1 MGWSLT
7 IGRIA
12 GIRVE
17 LHFTFLLAIGWIAVQ
32 YGLLTG
38 QPGQAIV
45 AVVTMLLV
53 FVCVLLHELGHALT
67 ARRYGIP
74 TRDITL
80 LPIGGVARLAHMPD
94 KPSQEIVVA
103 IAGPLVNVALALL
116 LAVFVRPFSR
126 PVEELLKSDSILVT
140 LLAVNVVMILFNMIP
155 AFPMDGGRVLRAVL
169 TMRIGYARATSVAA
183 RVGQGIAI
191 LFGMVGLLGVPG
203 LFGPNVMLM
212 FIALFVFVAASEERS
227 HVQTRSTIHGL
238 PVRSA
243 MVTDF
248 HALNVRDPLQ
258 RAVDYLMAGSQ
269 QDFPVVDGANPV
281 GVLTRS
287 ELVSALGRRGS
298 DVPVGDV
305 VRRDSEYAAEDEPL
319 DMALQRMRETGRL
332 TLPVLRAGSLVGL
345 LTLDNIGDLLLV
357 REALRRHA
365 GHVAV

>member
-17 LHFTFLLAIGWIAVQ
+17 LHFTFLLFIGWIAISR
-32 YGLLTG
+32 GLLTG
-38 QPGQAIV
+38 QPGQAII
-45 AVVTMLLV
+45 AVVTLLLV
-53 FVCVLLHELGHALT
+53 FACVLLHELGHALA

-80 LPIGGVARLAHMPD
+80 LPIGGVARLARMPD

-103 IAGPLVNVALALL
+103 IAGPLVNVVLATV
-116 LAVFVRPFSR
+116 LAVFVRPMGRS
-126 PVEELLKSDSILVT
+126 VEDLLATGGIPET
-140 LLAVNVVMILFNMIP
+140 LLVVNVVMILFNMIP
-155 AFPMDGGRVLRAVL
+155 AFPMDGGRVLRAL
-169 TMRIGYARATSVAA
+169 LAMRMGYSRATSVAA

-191 LFGMVGLLGVPG
+191 LFGMAG
-203 LFGPNVMLM
+203 LFSSNVMLM

-238 PVRSA
+238 VRSA

>member
-17 LHFTFLLAIGWIAVQ
+17 LHFTFLLFIGWIAISR
-32 YGLLTG
+32 GLLTG
-38 QPGQAIV
+38 QPGQAII
-45 AVVTMLLV
+45 AVVTLLLV
-53 FVCVLLHELGHALT
+53 FACVLLHELGHALA

-80 LPIGGVARLAHMPD
+80 LPIGGVARLARMPD

-103 IAGPLVNVALALL
+103 IAGPLVNVAIAAV
-116 LAVFVRPFSR
+116 LAVFVRPMGRS
-126 PVEELLKSDSILVT
+126 VEDLLATGGIPET
-140 LLAVNVVMILFNMIP
+140 LLVVNVVMILFNMIP
-155 AFPMDGGRVLRAVL
+155 AFPMDGGRVLRAL
-169 TMRIGYARATSVAA
+169 LAMRMGYSRATSVAA

-191 LFGMVGLLGVPG
+191 LFGMAG
-203 LFGPNVMLM
+203 LFSSNVMLM

-243 MVTDF
+243 MLTDF

-298 DVPVGDV
+298 DVPVGEV
-305 VRRDSEYAAEDEPL
+305 MRRDSEYAAEDEPL

>member
-17 LHFTFLLAIGWIAVQ
+17 LHFTFLLFIGWIAISR
-32 YGLLTG
+32 GLLTG
-38 QPGQAIV
+38 QPGQAII
-45 AVVTMLLV
+45 AVVTLLLV
-53 FVCVLLHELGHALT
+53 FACVLLHELGHALA

-80 LPIGGVARLAHMPD
+80 LPIGGVARLARMPD

-103 IAGPLVNVALALL
+103 IAGPLVNVALAAV
-116 LAVFVRPFSR
+116 LAVFVRPMGRS
-126 PVEELLKSDSILVT
+126 VEDLLATGGIPET
-140 LLAVNVVMILFNMIP
+140 LLVVNVVMILFNMIP
-155 AFPMDGGRVLRAVL
+155 AFPMDGGRVLRAL
-169 TMRIGYARATSVAA
+169 LAMRMGYSRATTVAA

-191 LFGMVGLLGVPG
+191 LFGMAG
-203 LFGPNVMLM
+203 LFSSNVMLM

-243 MVTDF
+243 MLTDF

-298 DVPVGDV
+298 DVPVGEV
-305 VRRDSEYAAEDEPL
+305 MRRDSEYAAEDEPL